1 MVFRTPDWRR
11 AVDKKVAEISAQKI
25 RALLEKRIA
34 EILGCQPSALPYM
47 KLGVLVHFTF
57 LLKGNSHELGG
68 FGASMDAVLKTLG
81 NDIVW
86 DVEPKAEEAETP
98 KSEVIN

>member
-1 MVFRTPDWRR
+1 
-11 AVDKKVAEISAQKI
+11 VDKKIAATKI
-25 RALLEKRIA
+25 RTLLERRIA
-34 EILGCQPSALPYM
+34 EILECQPPELPYM
-47 KLGVLVHFTF
+47 KLGVLVHFAF

-86 DVEPKAEEAETP
+86 DIEPKREEAEAP
-98 KSEVIN
+98 KPEVIN

>member
-1 MVFRTPDWRR
+1 M
-11 AVDKKVAEISAQKI
+11 DKKLAAGKI
-25 RALLEKRIA
+25 RTLLEKRIA
-34 EILGCQPSALPYM
+34 EILECEPSDLPHM
-47 KLGVLVHFTF
+47 KLGLLVHFAF

-86 DVEPKAEEAETP
+86 DTETKAEETETP
-98 KSEVIN
+98 KPEVIN